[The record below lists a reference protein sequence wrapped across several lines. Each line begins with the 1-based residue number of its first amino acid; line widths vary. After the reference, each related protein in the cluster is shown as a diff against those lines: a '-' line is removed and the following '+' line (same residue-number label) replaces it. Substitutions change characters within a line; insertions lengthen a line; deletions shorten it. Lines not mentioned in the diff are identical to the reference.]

1 MIASKVSRR
10 AAAGIEGRFMS
21 DPKRARGRTAA
32 AVLFASLLIADTAAA
47 QAPDE
52 RIEAHLANARRLAAD
67 DLSFTFDFFCV
78 AGNAR
83 PNNFSAPPLT
93 PVKLFDNLYAAG
105 NSETVVYAITTS
117 DGIVLI
123 DSGTAAEVETVLVPG
138 LVALGLDPAD
148 VKLVL
153 LGHGH
158 SDHYGGASYFQSRGA
173 RVGTTEA
180 DWATIAQAAASGRPG
195 DTPAP
200 TRDLVL
206 REGEPIVQGDTTIDA
221 VAIPGH
227 TPGALAFIFP
237 VVDGRT
243 RHVAGLFG
251 GTVLATQYTPAPGL
265 VQYIESIA
273 HYLEVAAA
281 RGVDVEI
288 QNHPIFDNTPARLSA
303 SGASSRSAC
312 RRTSFAR
319 LPGEDHDRQTESRL
333 SHARVVRRKD
343 RGAHGS
349 CGARGARYRA
359 GRRASLVRGRL
370 SGRRDRP
377 DRRQGRAVSLP

>member
-1 MIASKVSRR
+1 MRCTKLAL
-10 AAAGIEGRFMS
+10 G
-21 DPKRARGRTAA
+21 AA
-32 AVLFASLLIADTAAA
+32 AVAAALLGTLAAGHAASQEAPAA
-47 QAPDE
+47 QAAGAASGSADE
-52 RIEAHLANARRLAAD
+52 RIEAHLANARRLASD
-67 DLSFTFDFFCV
+67 DLPFTFDFFCV
-78 AGNAR
+78 PGNAR

-117 DGIVLI
+117 EGIVLI

-158 SDHYGGASYFQSRGA
+158 SDHYGGASYFQTRHGA

-200 TRDLVL
+200 SRDLVL
-206 REGEPIVQGDTTIDA
+206 REGEPIVLGDTTINA

-227 TPGALAFIFP
+227 TPGALAFVFP
-237 VVDGRT
+237 VFDGGT

-251 GTVLATQYTPAPGL
+251 GTVLASQYTPAPGL

-273 HYLEVAAA
+273 HYLEVAT
-281 RGVDVEI
+281 RLGVDVEI
-288 QNHPIFDNTPARLSA
+288 QNHPIFDNTPARLA
-303 SGASSRSAC
+303 ALAARRPGQPHPFVMGADGYQRFWGIVSECMQA
-312 RRTSFAR
+312 
-319 LPGEDHDRQTESRL
+319 DII
-333 SHARVVRRKD
+333 RKAP
-343 RGAHGS
+343 R
-349 CGARGARYRA
+349 
-359 GRRASLVRGRL
+359 
-370 SGRRDRP
+370 
-377 DRRQGRAVSLP
+377 

>member
-1 MIASKVSRR
+1 MQYSKGAGG
-10 AAAGIEGRFMS
+10 AAA
-21 DPKRARGRTAA
+21 AA
-32 AVLFASLLIADTAAA
+32 LLGSLVIATVAAA
-47 QAPDE
+47 QGAGAAGPTDE
-52 RIEAHLANARRLAAD
+52 RIETHLANARRLAGD
-67 DLSFTFDFFCV
+67 DLPFTFDFFCV

-83 PNNFSAPPLT
+83 PNNFSAPPLS

-117 DGIVLI
+117 EGIVLI

-158 SDHYGGASYFQSRGA
+158 SDHYGGASYFQTRHGA

-200 TRDLVL
+200 SRDLVL
-206 REGEPIVQGDTTIDA
+206 REGEPIVLGDTTINA

-237 VVDGRT
+237 VFDGGT
-243 RHVAGLFG
+243 RHMAGLFG

-281 RGVDVEI
+281 QGVDVEI
-288 QNHPIFDNTPARLSA
+288 QNHPIFDNTPARLA
-303 SGASSRSAC
+303 ALAA
-312 RRTSFAR
+312 RR
-319 LPGEDHDRQTESRL
+319 PGEPHPFVMGTDGY
-333 SHARVVRRKD
+333 RRFW
-343 RGAHGS
+343 GI
-349 CGARGARYRA
+349 
-359 GRRASLVRGRL
+359 
-370 SGRRDRP
+370 
-377 DRRQGRAVSLP
+377 VSECMQADIIRKAPR

>member
-1 MIASKVSRR
+1 MQ
-10 AAAGIEGRFMS
+10 F
-21 DPKRARGRTAA
+21 PKRARAA
-32 AVLFASLLIADTAAA
+32 AAAALVVSLLVADGVAA
-47 QAPDE
+47 QAAGAAGTPAGSTDQ
-52 RIEAHLANARRLAAD
+52 RIEAHLATARRLAGD

-117 DGIVLI
+117 EGIVLI
-123 DSGTAAEVETVLVPG
+123 DSGTAAEVEPVLVPG
-138 LVALGLDPAD
+138 LIALGLDPAD

-158 SDHYGGASYFQSRGA
+158 SDHYGGASYFQTRHGA

-180 DWATIAQAAASGRPG
+180 DWTTIAQGAASGRPG

-200 TRDLVL
+200 SRDLVL
-206 REGEPIVQGDTTIDA
+206 REGEPIVLGDTTIDA

-227 TPGALAFIFP
+227 TPGALAFVFP
-237 VVDGRT
+237 VFDGGT

-265 VQYIESIA
+265 VQYIESIS
-273 HYLEVAAA
+273 HYREVAAML
-281 RGVDVEI
+281 GVDVEI
-288 QNHPIFDNTPARLSA
+288 QNHPIFDNTPARLA
-303 SGASSRSAC
+303 ALAA
-312 RRTSFAR
+312 RR
-319 LPGEDHDRQTESRL
+319 PGEPHPFVMGADGYQRFWGIVSECMQADII
-333 SHARVVRRKD
+333 RKGP
-343 RGAHGS
+343 R
-349 CGARGARYRA
+349 
-359 GRRASLVRGRL
+359 
-370 SGRRDRP
+370 
-377 DRRQGRAVSLP
+377 